1 MPANPAS
8 TARIGRHPLHPMLVP
23 IPIGLLIGAFVCDLA
38 YWLWHWAFGAYVAAW
53 MLVGGIAGAA
63 FAAVAGLTDF
73 LGNAQIRALRE
84 AWLHMIANVTAVV
97 LSVANLAVH
106 MRDGAA
112 AVLPTGLALS
122 TLVVLLLL
130 FSGWMGG
137 EMVYRHRVAVLD
149 TDEVDAP

>member
-84 AWLHMIANVTAVV
+84 A
-97 LSVANLAVH
+97 
-106 MRDGAA
+106 
-112 AVLPTGLALS
+112 
-122 TLVVLLLL
+122 
-130 FSGWMGG
+130 
-137 EMVYRHRVAVLD
+137 
-149 TDEVDAP
+149 